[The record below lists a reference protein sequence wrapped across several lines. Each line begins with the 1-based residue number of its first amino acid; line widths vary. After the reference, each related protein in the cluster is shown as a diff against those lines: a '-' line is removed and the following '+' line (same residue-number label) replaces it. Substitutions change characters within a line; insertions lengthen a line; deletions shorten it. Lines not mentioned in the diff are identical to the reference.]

1 MQGLLL
7 PLIGLILLSIIT
19 FSITLVGK
27 RRRPQLPTERE
38 LQQAEAKNYMKIK
51 ITDTT
56 LRKGMLKT
64 VKSTQ
69 SHSSCII

>member
-1 MQGLLL
+1 MHGLLL

-38 LQQAEAKNYMKIK
+38 LQQAEAKELHENK
-51 ITDTT
+51 DNWHH
-56 LRKGMLKT
+56 LK
-64 VKSTQ
+64 KRYA
-69 SHSSCII
+69 